1 MNRIVRFSIGVRR
14 VGPVRWLAT
23 HAGTAAAAAAG
34 DGKMVLER
42 AINAPPKNTWT
53 KDEISS
59 IYNTP
64 LMELAYAAATLHRK
78 HHPHNT
84 VQTCTLLSI
93 KTGGC
98 TEDCSYCAQSSRY
111 STGLAATK
119 LSTLETVMAAAR
131 EAKANGSTRFC
142 MGAAW
147 RDMSG
152 RTRGLERIKD
162 MVREVRGLG
171 MEVCVTLGML
181 GSKAAEELKGAGLTA
196 YNHNLDT
203 SREFYPKII
212 TTRGF
217 DERLRTIEN
226 VRNAGI
232 SVCTGGILGLGETAE
247 DHVSFLHTL
256 STLPEHPE
264 SVPINALVPIKGTPL
279 GENKK
284 VPFDSFLRVVATARI
299 LMPASIVRLAAGRI
313 NLTEEQQVLAFFA
326 GANAVFTGERMLTTE
341 CSGFEADRKLF
352 EKWGLVNM
360 KAFGGE

>member
-1 MNRIVRFSIGVRR
+1 
-14 VGPVRWLAT
+14 
-23 HAGTAAAAAAG
+23 
-34 DGKMVLER
+34 GKTLFEG
-42 AINAPPKNTWT
+42 ALNALPKNTWT

-64 LMELAYAAATLHRK
+64 LMELTHAAATLRRK
-78 HHPHNT
+78 NHPHNT

-111 STGLAATK
+111 STGLTAMK

-131 EAKANGSTRFC
+131 EAKANGT
-142 MGAAW
+142 W

-171 MEVCVTLGML
+171 MEVCVTLGIL
-181 GSKAAEELKGAGLTA
+181 DSKAAEELKGAGLTA
-196 YNHNLDT
+196 YNQNLDT
-203 SREFYPKII
+203 SREFYPKVI
-212 TTRGF
+212 TTWGS
-217 DERLRTIEN
+217 DERLQTIEN

-256 STLPEHPE
+256 STLPEHPN
-264 SVPINALVPIKGTPL
+264 SVPINALV
-279 GENKK
+279 
-284 VPFDSFLRVVATARI
+284 FLRVVATARI
-299 LMPASIVRLAAGRI
+299 LMPGSIVRLAVGRI

-341 CSGFEADRKLF
+341 CSRFEANRRLF
-352 EKWGLVNM
+352 EKWGLANEGAEVVAEVSRSG
-360 KAFGGE
+360 KVEEVIERV